1 MGGDLDGVKKEQQAV
16 RSKIKQLDDAVKAID
31 KEIASLQDELS
42 IVTEKRDKARD
53 SIFQLRKQR
62 DEDVSFTSFFVP
74 PPLSLSLV
82 SPSLSLCSCADY
94 QKLWIFPVV
103 YELNSLYS
111 G

>member
-62 DEDVSFTSFFVP
+62 DEGVSFTSFLV
-74 PPLSLSLV
+74 PLSLSRPL
-82 SPSLSLCSCADY
+82 PSLSLLMC
-94 QKLWIFPVV
+94 
-103 YELNSLYS
+103 
-111 G
+111 